1 MKQYIDKE
9 NYFKEAAMAQREIL
23 GYLQD
28 SGESVDE
35 SPLRH
40 CYEFISQSLELMNA
54 YNKDDED
61 GEGEPGGTGDAP
73 SEVGKAVKIDSLLDE
88 IEAWR
93 NQKDGRCALVICGS
107 RDKKG
112 EMQIA
117 TLILGAKGDMTE
129 ALRKEYDEPD
139 GIFAH
144 RLELAGITSKND
156 NDNKNKN

>member
-1 MKQYIDKE
+1 MKQYINKE
-9 NYFKEAAMAQREIL
+9 NYYKEAAMAQREIL

-28 SGESVDE
+28 SGESVDD

-54 YNKDDED
+54 YNMDDED

-73 SEVGKAVKIDSLLDE
+73 SEVGKIVKIDSLLDE

-117 TLILGAKGDMTE
+117 SLILGDKGDMVE
-129 ALRKEYDEPD
+129 ALRKEYDDED

-144 RLELAGITSKND
+144 RLELAGITSKENE
-156 NDNKNKN
+156 NKK